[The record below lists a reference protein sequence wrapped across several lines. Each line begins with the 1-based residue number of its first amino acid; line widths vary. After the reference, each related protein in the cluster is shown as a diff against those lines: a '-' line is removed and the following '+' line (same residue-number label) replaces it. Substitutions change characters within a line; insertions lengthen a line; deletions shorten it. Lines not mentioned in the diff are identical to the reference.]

1 MAKFQRKTREERVE
15 EIKKGALELFLK
27 KGYRNTTMED
37 VIENTSLSK
46 GGVYNYFGSTKEILV
61 AIMKDG
67 NNISKERVI
76 KRGIDS
82 VRNKDELCK
91 LLAEAAV
98 EKITAQLPEM
108 NLYLMFAYE
117 IIYEPELEHIHME
130 LERDFYREIGMA
142 MGKEHPFFDLKK
154 YKDEKAFISRIISG
168 LIFANTLFKDKTVF
182 ENNKEYLH
190 KILEDVF
197 KELIVEK

>member
-1 MAKFQRKTREERVE
+1 
-15 EIKKGALELFLK
+15 
-27 KGYRNTTMED
+27 
-37 VIENTSLSK
+37 
-46 GGVYNYFGSTKEILV
+46 
-61 AIMKDG
+61 MKDG